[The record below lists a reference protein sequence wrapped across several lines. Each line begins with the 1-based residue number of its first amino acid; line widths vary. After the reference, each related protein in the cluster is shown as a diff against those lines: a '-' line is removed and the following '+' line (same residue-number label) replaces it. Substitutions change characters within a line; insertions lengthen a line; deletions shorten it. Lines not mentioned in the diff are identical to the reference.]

1 MTNPKKHISWQTAI
15 YCLVCAISQPVHAYQ
30 GDLESDKKL
39 PPPEVLPESKP
50 SVEKEIVAEDI
61 STEIIVLGDD
71 AKVGVRIGSPKML
84 RQVQFDDVTMAEA
97 MKVFADETGLNII
110 NSAEAGKTRI
120 TAFLKKVTAMM
131 RLTPL

>member
-1 MTNPKKHISWQTAI
+1 MPIKEILSRTKN
-15 YCLVCAISQPVHAYQ
+15 C
-30 GDLESDKKL
+30 